1 MLEIS
6 MLCALKRYYKL
17 QYKSTTKQNAKNSL
31 NEVPHVMGNH
41 HYRGSYSS
49 VEESLGTIK
58 YLI

>member
-1 MLEIS
+1 